1 MSKFDALI
9 IVDIANKVTRLS
21 KKVCVIDKRNSSAQT
36 RLPQDM
42 GKKQSILSLLQ
53 KTPQDA
59 DQRKVMRIAFHGDIT
74 GLLLHF
80 STPCVTIDHGRI
92 ALCVQVKKAFIR
104 YFT

>member
-74 GLLLHF
+74 DLHEFFWQYKLSFKDRILKLLYKTTTHLK
-80 STPCVTIDHGRI
+80 R
-92 ALCVQVKKAFIR
+92 
-104 YFT
+104 